1 MPNVNKVVFG
11 NQTLI
16 DLTNSTLSSADQLAQ
31 GVTAYD
37 RGGNLL
43 TGTAS
48 GGTAAISVVD
58 TLDSHGGTIRTITG
72 VDISSD
78 TVTAAHLE
86 QGYTAHDA
94 EGNAIL
100 GTLVAGGGG
109 LEYESGTWTPSQNV
123 ASTWISF
130 TNTHTVAPFFF
141 SIWDNTGTYDDTTNS
156 QYMVTY
162 FNNAQV
168 FGSPMYTSD
177 SSLRYASAVRGYRL
191 SNATSITNQT
201 TNITAPYTDTSDS
214 STSYSRFW
222 AKETG
227 IKAESYSSSVYW
239 RAGRTYKWIAVWAP
253 TT

>member
-1 MPNVNKVVFG
+1 MPNVNKVVYG

-48 GGTAAISVVD
+48 GGSSAISVVD

-72 VDISSD
+72 VDISND
-78 TVTAAHLE
+78 TVTASHLE

-94 EGNAIL
+94 SGNAIL

-109 LEYESGTWTPSQNV
+109 LEYETGTVIPT
-123 ASTWISF
+123 TDETGTIISF
-130 TNTHTVAPFFF
+130 TNTHSTPPLFFMF
-141 SIWDNTGTYDDTTNS
+141 ADASGTPAQTANTNLVTMAIQWDQYTGVPISGGQGLSDNYGVIHYRIGTGSGISSTTTSLDSTYGN
-156 QYMVTY
+156 
-162 FNNAQV
+162 F
-168 FGSPMYTSD
+168 
-177 SSLRYASAVRGYRL
+177 
-191 SNATSITNQT
+191 ITNTEVHINGSNT
-201 TNITAPYTDTSDS
+201 TRHLVS
-214 STSYSRFW
+214 
-222 AKETG
+222 
-227 IKAESYSSSVYW
+227 
-239 RAGRTYKWIAVWAP
+239 GRTYKWIAVWAP